1 MIIALGL
8 AANIEVILG
17 LAIQDPVIQDPA
29 IQNPAIQNLAIQ
41 NLATLDPAILGLII
55 HAPTDVVNVDAGSAM
70 GLLNCA
76 LAVYFRIAG
85 DNGHELSD

>member
-29 IQNPAIQNLAIQ
+29 IQNPAIQNLATQ
-41 NLATLDPAILGLII
+41 DPAILGLII

>member
-1 MIIALGL
+1 MIIALDL

-17 LAIQDPVIQDPA
+17 LAIQDPATQDPA
-29 IQNPAIQNLAIQ
+29 TQ
-41 NLATLDPAILGLII
+41 DPAILGLII
-55 HAPTDVVNVDAGSAM
+55 HAPTGVVNVDAGSAM

>member
-1 MIIALGL
+1 MIVALGL
-8 AANIEVILG
+8 AANIEVIQG
-17 LAIQDPVIQDPA
+17 LAIQDPVIQDLA
-29 IQNPAIQNLAIQ
+29 IQDLVIQDPVIQGLAIQDLAIQNLAI
-41 NLATLDPAILGLII
+41 LALTG
-55 HAPTDVVNVDAGSAM
+55 VVNVHVGSAM

>member
-8 AANIEVILG
+8 VVNIEVILG
-17 LAIQDPVIQDPA
+17 LAIQDPA
-29 IQNPAIQNLAIQ
+29 IQNPATQ
-41 NLATLDPAILGLII
+41 DPAILGLII

>member
-17 LAIQDPVIQDPA
+17 LAIQDPVIQDP
-29 IQNPAIQNLAIQ
+29 AIQ

>member
-8 AANIEVILG
+8 AANIGVILG
-17 LAIQDPVIQDPA
+17 LAIQDPATQDPA
-29 IQNPAIQNLAIQ
+29 IQNPATQ
-41 NLATLDPAILGLII
+41 DPVILGLII
-55 HAPTDVVNVDAGSAM
+55 HAPTGVVNVDAGSAM